1 MTQISYSVSTIHTH
15 TDGTLIDHGANGG
28 IAGENLR
35 VIARTDRS
43 VDIYGIDNHQVRD
56 LNIVT
61 AGGVVTTQWGPTITI
76 FHQMAHSPLGRT
88 IISSLQLEHFKYK
101 VDERSIHAQGE
112 QSICAPNNKL
122 CRLYTKST

>member
-1 MTQISYSVSTIHTH
+1 MTSSLILIYLVLLPLTISAQETVISL
-15 TDGTLIDHGANGG
+15 TDGSLTD
-28 IAGENLR
+28 
-35 VIARTDRS
+35 VI
-43 VDIYGIDNHQVRD
+43 
-56 LNIVT
+56 IVSSLVSFLT
-61 AGGVVTTQWGPTITI
+61 GPTIAI